1 MRIQSTVAF
10 TREQLCQRVWS
21 KPLSVVAKEV
31 RVSGNALARI
41 CSRLLVPY
49 PSRGHWAKV
58 SGGKAPV
65 RPTLPAA
72 PEVNM
77 RRITISSERAASR
90 RIRTR
95 MKPSERRGQLIDAK
109 AIILK
114 EGMHAATMKRIAA
127 QAGVSETQAYYYFGS
142 QEKLFY

>member
-10 TREQLCQRVWS
+10 TRQQLYQRVWS

-31 RVSGNALARI
+31 GVSGNALARI

-58 SGGKAPV
+58 GGGKAPV
-65 RPTLPAA
+65 RPSLPAA

-77 RRITISSERAASR
+77 RRITSCPAAARWPSAPSLPDTPLLDQSLMA
-90 RIRTR
+90 RT
-95 MKPSERRGQLIDAK
+95 L
-109 AIILK
+109 
-114 EGMHAATMKRIAA
+114 
-127 QAGVSETQAYYYFGS
+127 
-142 QEKLFY
+142 